1 MDDYETG
8 ALITGVIDF
17 IALMVYA
24 VSTYGWF
31 LGLGMGWIPAGV
43 IAFVIGLLWPVV
55 LFALALVIALPAW
68 FV

>member
-8 ALITGVIDF
+8 ALITGVIAF